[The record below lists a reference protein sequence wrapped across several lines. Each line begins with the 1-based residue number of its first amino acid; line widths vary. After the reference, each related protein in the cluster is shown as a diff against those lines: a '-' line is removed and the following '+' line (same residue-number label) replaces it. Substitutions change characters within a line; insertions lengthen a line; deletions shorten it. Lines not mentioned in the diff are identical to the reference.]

1 MNTPERLIRA
11 ARHYERAVHIMIR
24 QVVQSVQAHM
34 IDFNGVGNSS
44 RPSMG
49 TLILNG
55 VDYILFMM
63 L

>member
-1 MNTPERLIRA
+1 MDTPERLIRA

-34 IDFNGVGNSS
+34 VDLNAVGNSS

-49 TLILNG
+49 TLIIKG
-55 VDYILFMM
+55 VTYVLFMV